1 MDRTRNHLIQFKIGI
16 PLLTIGFVEDIPAL
30 VIHRPLD
37 NQFNN
42 GVGITQFFY
51 FTQVVNEIVK
61 ESACETAQIKTEIR
75 FYRGFIW
82 VIIGREV
89 VLCGR
94 VAFGMEAIATDE
106 FTAEFVYRAPEINDF
121 EYFTKRRH
129 PIILVLKTIIDE
141 FLIRRHIHYIIC
153 V

>member
-1 MDRTRNHLIQFKIGI
+1 MYFSGRDVVMDRTRNHLIQFKIGI

-75 FYRGFIW
+75 FYSGFIW

-94 VAFGMEAIATDE
+94 IAFGMEAVATDE

-121 EYFTKRRH
+121 EDTAIGGNL
-129 PIILVLKTIIDE
+129 IILAFVEI
-141 FLIRRHIHYIIC
+141 